1 MSIVRNV
8 WDGVKLGEIVL
19 IKHSSTGVPYVGL
32 CQLMSWAK
40 GKGYQVIVDDV
51 LDTLYLYKTQMK
63 LAGLNTSI
71 LNDVKVIK
79 LGGRLEVGQ
88 VVGHLHIKEPVI
100 REQEY
105 GQIFEP
111 LLGGGRVFLCDHVEK
126 WELFLTLLND
136 RKGFVISR
144 EPPSLV
150 ERKLGSKEVPVLW
163 LTKVEGENCVYPTRL
178 PYLHQVLVD
187 FMREGGAPKVIMLD
201 GFEYLVLENGFKPV
215 FKFLASLRD
224 YVLLNNTI
232 ILLPVFKNALDGRE
246 YALLSRE
253 FSRVHSTS

>member
-1 MSIVRNV
+1 
-8 WDGVKLGEIVL
+8 
-19 IKHSSTGVPYVGL
+19 
-32 CQLMSWAK
+32 
-40 GKGYQVIVDDV
+40 
-51 LDTLYLYKTQMK
+51 
-63 LAGLNTSI
+63 
-71 LNDVKVIK
+71 
-79 LGGRLEVGQ
+79 
-88 VVGHLHIKEPVI
+88 
-100 REQEY
+100 
-105 GQIFEP
+105 
-111 LLGGGRVFLCDHVEK
+111 LCDHVEK

-232 ILLPVFKNALDGRE
+232 ILLPVFKNALDERE

-253 FSRVHSTS
+253 FSRVHSAS

>member
-32 CQLMSWAK
+32 CQLMNWAR

-105 GQIFEP
+105 GQIFAP
-111 LLGGGRVFLCDHVEK
+111 L
-126 WELFLTLLND
+126 
-136 RKGFVISR
+136 S
-144 EPPSLV
+144 
-150 ERKLGSKEVPVLW
+150 
-163 LTKVEGENCVYPTRL
+163 
-178 PYLHQVLVD
+178 
-187 FMREGGAPKVIMLD
+187 GGA
-201 GFEYLVLENGFKPV
+201 
-215 FKFLASLRD
+215 
-224 YVLLNNTI
+224 
-232 ILLPVFKNALDGRE
+232 
-246 YALLSRE
+246 E
-253 FSRVHSTS
+253 FSCVITLKSGSSS

>member
-8 WDGVKLGEIVL
+8 WDGVKPGETVL
-19 IKHSSTGVPYVGL
+19 VEHSSTTTPYVGL
-32 CQLMSWAK
+32 CQLMNWAR

-79 LGGRLEVGQ
+79 FGGRLEVGQ

-111 LLGGGRVFLCDHVEK
+111 LWGGG
-126 WELFLTLLND
+126 
-136 RKGFVISR
+136 G
-144 EPPSLV
+144 
-150 ERKLGSKEVPVLW
+150 GS
-163 LTKVEGENCVYPTRL
+163 
-178 PYLHQVLVD
+178 
-187 FMREGGAPKVIMLD
+187 
-201 GFEYLVLENGFKPV
+201 
-215 FKFLASLRD
+215 
-224 YVLLNNTI
+224 
-232 ILLPVFKNALDGRE
+232 
-246 YALLSRE
+246 
-253 FSRVHSTS
+253 